1 MSTLA
6 EANFVTSVC
15 LPFLRAAQNQD
26 GGWGFRPGLE
36 SRVEATTWVLLA
48 LREIESSEE
57 MQGAAFRF
65 LRASQLPDGSWP
77 ASATQREGC
86 WVTSLASWALLTDPE
101 AQNAVAAGLKWIC
114 G

>member
-36 SRVEATTWVLLA
+36 SRVEATAWVLLA

-86 WVTSLASWALLTDPE
+86 WVTSLASWALLADPE
-101 AQNAVAAGLKWIC
+101 ARRVYLGEKFSL
-114 G
+114 